1 MCNAVSFGVWY
12 HCVYLSAKV
21 RGYSSFKS
29 HDLPFFVCLPVCCD
43 SEGNRDQRYFPM
55 YSRVNQVI
63 GLTTDGVEWRTAGGM
78 GQLERLGVGGL
89 DVLSGGLSVSMA
101 VFI

>member
-1 MCNAVSFGVWY
+1 
-12 HCVYLSAKV
+12 
-21 RGYSSFKS
+21 
-29 HDLPFFVCLPVCCD
+29 
-43 SEGNRDQRYFPM
+43 M

-63 GLTTDGVEWRTAGGM
+63 GLTTDGIEWRTAGGM